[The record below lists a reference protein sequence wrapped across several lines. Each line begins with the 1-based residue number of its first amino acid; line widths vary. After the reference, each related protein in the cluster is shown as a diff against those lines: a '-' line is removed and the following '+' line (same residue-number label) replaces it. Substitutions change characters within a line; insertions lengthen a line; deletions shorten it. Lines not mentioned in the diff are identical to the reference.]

1 MSTSKLKAYEQ
12 LHVHIARNTKK
23 RLADYAKA
31 KGQSQGSIT
40 DAALREYLDEDQQT
54 TLVLREL
61 ANLKRGMGKL
71 QRNQDVQDA
80 ALAGF
85 VQLWLAY
92 HPPLPAEQKANAQRA
107 AAQRFEQFV
116 GFLEHQLKQQQGFST
131 RLAAAEGGMRQ
142 EAIQALLQQDQ
153 QGGEDNH
160 AGTD

>member
-1 MSTSKLKAYEQ
+1 MSESKVKAYER
-12 LHVHIARNTKK
+12 LHVHIPRKTKN
-23 RLADYAKA
+23 RLAEYAKA

-61 ANLKRGMGKL
+61 ANLKRSMGKL
-71 QRNQDVQDA
+71 QRNQDVMDS

-92 HPPLPAEQKANAQRA
+92 HPPLPAEQKASAQRA

-116 GFLEHQLKQQQGFST
+116 GYLENQLKQQQGFST
-131 RLAAAEGGMRQ
+131 RLAAAEGDMRQ
-142 EAIQALLQQDQ
+142 DAVQALLNQQ
-153 QGGEDNH
+153 QGRGEGD
-160 AGTD
+160 A